1 MVNVNNDCIWCG
13 VCESVAKTI
22 FKVDGVS
29 KVIKQPDTPEEQIA
43 CDQAEQMCPV
53 KAISNEPIKMAA

>member
-1 MVNVNNDCIWCG
+1 
-13 VCESVAKTI
+13 
-22 FKVDGVS
+22 VS

-53 KAISNEPIKMAA
+53 KAISNEPMKMAA